1 MSAEPVLE
9 PLSLMAALAAGTQR
23 MRFGTNVLVL
33 QLRDPIVVAKQCAT
47 IDYLSGGRFIP
58 SFGVGS
64 DTAVEWRA
72 TGHDRRT
79 RGARMDEALTVMEQL
94 LTGSKVTFE
103 GTHYH
108 LEDAQISPLPVQ
120 QPFPL
125 WIGGSSDAA
134 VRRTARIGT
143 GWLGGGQTVPE
154 VAVTVAAIRDASA
167 AAGRPLDPDHYGI
180 GFAYRFGGWDDAAVQ
195 PAVAALA
202 RQGHRGDPAAYLAV
216 GDASTI
222 LARIQEFRDAGISKF
237 VLRPISSGAGNGAGG
252 CGAGIAAG
260 DAVGCGVACARVCRL
275 RLEWRTRTVGSAPA
289 VHGAS
294 ALARPHELA
303 SRVLAG

>member
-1 MSAEPVLE
+1 MSVRIGMALGMFPFSSPRELWRWIEACEGGDVDSIWQVDRLVSAEPSLE
-9 PLSLMAALAAGTQR
+9 PLSLMAALASGTQR

-33 QLRDPIVVAKQCAT
+33 PLRDPIVVAKQCAT
-47 IDYLSGGRFIP
+47 IDYLSGGRFVP

-79 RGARMDEALTVMEQL
+79 RGARMDEALTVMAQL
-94 LTGSKVTFE
+94 WTGARVTFE

-108 LEDAQISPLPVQ
+108 LEDAQIAPLPVQ

-154 VAVTVAAIRDASA
+154 VAVTVSAIRDASA
-167 AAGRPLDPDHYGI
+167 SAERPLDPDHYGI
-180 GFAYRFGGWDDAAVQ
+180 GFAYRFGDWEDDVVQ

-202 RQGHRGDPAAYLAV
+202 RQGRGGDPAAYLAV

-237 VLRPISSGAGNGAGG
+237 VLRPIASGGE
-252 CGAGIAAG
+252 
-260 DAVGCGVACARVCRL
+260 DFMDQTQRL
-275 RLEWRTRTVGSAPA
+275 IDTVIPS
-289 VHGAS
+289 VHG
-294 ALARPHELA
+294 H
-303 SRVLAG
+303 